1 MKLITL
7 ESTTIYPTKPKK
19 ILCMLDNE
27 PNGVCELQL
36 DEQMIM
42 KNICIVRG
50 MLTQSQIVEVILA
63 NHNAV
68 TEIDIVKNSVI
79 GSANIFIRNN
89 ELLSTKDL

>member
-1 MKLITL
+1 
-7 ESTTIYPTKPKK
+7 
-19 ILCMLDNE
+19 MLDNE

>member
-1 MKLITL
+1 
-7 ESTTIYPTKPKK
+7 
-19 ILCMLDNE
+19 MLDNE

-63 NHNAV
+63 NHNTV
-68 TEIDIVKNSVI
+68 TEIDIGKNSVI